1 MTSFH
6 DMALVVTVLPR
17 RATDI
22 ISRLEKLQGLV
33 PCHEVNGG
41 RPFPEVFVKLFR
53 TQFHGLSEGVVQDT
67 QNRHGKLLEHLDTQ
81 LCCFASRGK
90 PRFTDLDPVAA
101 DTHFVLTDQ
110 LPAIGG

>member
-1 MTSFH
+1 
-6 DMALVVTVLPR
+6 MALVVTVLPR

-53 TQFHGLSEGVVQDT
+53 TQFHGLSE
-67 QNRHGKLLEHLDTQ
+67 
-81 LCCFASRGK
+81 
-90 PRFTDLDPVAA
+90 
-101 DTHFVLTDQ
+101 
-110 LPAIGG
+110 